1 MTDARLHALHWAF
14 FVDVMDMEF
23 ADVYTMFSAWCES
36 IPPDE
41 LTKIMVQGD
50 ALFGD
55 ESPYDDDHADESD
68 ADDDLLEPLVYPQLD
83 DGIGVAFADIDDD
96 VDLDDDD
103 DTVDGDQPDTLYTEE
118 EIWSDLS
125 SNADISLN

>member
-1 MTDARLHALHWAF
+1 
-14 FVDVMDMEF
+14 MEKPF
-23 ADVYTMFSAWCES
+23 PAHT
-36 IPPDE
+36 
-41 LTKIMVQGD
+41 
-50 ALFGD
+50 GD
-55 ESPYDDDHADESD
+55 EPYIFVSYAH
-68 ADDDLLEPLVYPQLD
+68 ADDDLVYPQLD